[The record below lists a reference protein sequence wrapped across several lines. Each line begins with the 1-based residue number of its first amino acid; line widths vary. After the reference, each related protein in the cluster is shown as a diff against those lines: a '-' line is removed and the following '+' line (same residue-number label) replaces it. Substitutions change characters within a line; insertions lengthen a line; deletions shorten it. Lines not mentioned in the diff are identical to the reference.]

1 MENDDSGPLAF
12 RFRQRPH
19 CTDAAAV
26 ANHPR
31 HKSRWSH
38 ERHSTP
44 TRKQNRSCPGK
55 LIHPARDSSSNREP
69 VAPSRACLHICA
81 MDLKDG
87 ASIVADLTT
96 IGRKTGL
103 ARTVE
108 LRFIY
113 HQGSFYASSSRVN
126 GKHWCENL
134 LENPAVVITVKGQ
147 KVAGRARQV
156 NDDKLRRKIL
166 AARHS
171 LSDLDRI
178 VFEITPRD

>member
-1 MENDDSGPLAF
+1 MTAGRLPFAF
-12 RFRQRPH
+12 GNVRTALMPPPYRIILGTNPVDFISAIQPH
-19 CTDAAAV
+19 A
-26 ANHPR
+26 
-31 HKSRWSH
+31 
-38 ERHSTP
+38 
-44 TRKQNRSCPGK
+44 KQNRCCPGK
-55 LIHPARDSSSNREP
+55 FIHPARDSSSNREP
-69 VAPSRACLHICA
+69 VAPSRACLYICA

-113 HQGSFYASSSRVN
+113 HQGSFYASSSRVK

-147 KVAGRARQV
+147 KVAGLARQV
-156 NDDKLRRKIL
+156 NDDKLRREIL
-166 AARHS
+166 AARDS

-178 VFEITPRD
+178 VFEIKPRD

>member
-1 MENDDSGPLAF
+1 
-12 RFRQRPH
+12 
-19 CTDAAAV
+19 
-26 ANHPR
+26 
-31 HKSRWSH
+31 
-38 ERHSTP
+38 
-44 TRKQNRSCPGK
+44 
-55 LIHPARDSSSNREP
+55 
-69 VAPSRACLHICA
+69 
-81 MDLKDG
+81 MDLKNG

-113 HQGSFYASSSRVN
+113 HQGSFYASSSRVK

-156 NDDKLRRKIL
+156 NDDKLRREIL

-178 VFEITPRD
+178 VFEITPRN